1 MSGKRDKGPAGNP
14 WVNQPGPDE
23 AQGDEPE
30 EQLPPSPWNLEVQP
44 PPSPWGGSGTPGP
57 NGPGGPGEPGPGPG
71 SGSGAGPGSG
81 PGSGPATQTS
91 SSWGDKVGPPSLRR
105 PPPEKKRFA
114 LPNVPPLLIP
124 IGAGLLVVVIVAIV
138 LVALSGGGDKAGPAN
153 PPSTPVSTPAA
164 PKSSYQPPPNAL
176 PVGFGVSVVPAQG
189 WTLYTKE
196 KAGKELA
203 IYPPNDTANARA
215 FFWVR
220 QKRDVTANAYLLGI
234 VEGETDQEV
243 AQLGTVRNLPCPK
256 DVLVECVAID
266 YTSTFTR
273 NGAETKVKGSVEAY
287 RRKDGVVTALDFRTN
302 ADFAPKAEADAA
314 TMKKSVIDSL

>member
-23 AQGDEPE
+23 VQSDEPE

-44 PPSPWGGSGTPGP
+44 PPSPWGGSAAPGPNPPNDP
-57 NGPGGPGEPGPGPG
+57 NGPGGP
-71 SGSGAGPGSG
+71 AGPGG

-105 PPPEKKRFA
+105 PPPQKKR
-114 LPNVPPLLIP
+114 PSIPPLLIP

-138 LVALSGGGDKAGPAN
+138 LVALSGGDDKAGPDN

-164 PKSSYQPPPNAL
+164 PKTSYQPPSNAI

-196 KAGKELA
+196 KAGKQLA
-203 IYPPNDTANARA
+203 IYPPGSTGDAGAARA

-220 QKRDVTANAYLLGI
+220 QKRDVTANAYLMGI
-234 VEGETDQEV
+234 VEGETEKEITE
-243 AQLGTVRNLPCPK
+243 LGSVRNLPCPK

-266 YTSTFTR
+266 YTSTFTK
-273 NGAETKVKGSVEAY
+273 NGAETKVKGSIEVY

>member
-23 AQGDEPE
+23 VQGDEPE
-30 EQLPPSPWNLEVQP
+30 DQLPPSPWNLEVQP
-44 PPSPWGGSGTPGP
+44 PPSPWGGSAAPGP
-57 NGPGGPGEPGPGPG
+57 DGP
-71 SGSGAGPGSG
+71 S
-81 PGSGPATQTS
+81 TQTS

-105 PPPEKKRFA
+105 PPPQKKKGFQ
-114 LPNVPPLLIP
+114 LPHVPPLLIP
-124 IGAGLLVVVIVAIV
+124 IGAGLLVVAIVAVV
-138 LVALSGGGDKAGPAN
+138 LVALSGGDKKAGPDN

-164 PKSSYQPPPNAL
+164 PKSSYQPPSNAI

-203 IYPPNDTANARA
+203 VYPPNDTANARA

-234 VEGETDQEV
+234 VEGETENEV
-243 AQLGTVRNLPCPK
+243 AQLGSVRNLPCPK

-266 YTSTFTR
+266 YTSTFTS
-273 NGAETKVKGSVEAY
+273 NGAEARIKGSVEVY

>member
-23 AQGDEPE
+23 GQSDEPE

-44 PPSPWGGSGTPGP
+44 PPSPWGGSAAPGP
-57 NGPGGPGEPGPGPG
+57 DGPP
-71 SGSGAGPGSG
+71 
-81 PGSGPATQTS
+81 TQTS

-105 PPPEKKRFA
+105 PPPQKKKGFQ
-114 LPNVPPLLIP
+114 LPHVPPLLIP
-124 IGAGLLVVVIVAIV
+124 IGAGLLVVAIVAVV
-138 LVALSGGGDKAGPAN
+138 LVALSGGDDKAGPDN
-153 PPSTPVSTPAA
+153 PPSTPVSTPTA
-164 PKSSYQPPPNAL
+164 PKSSYQPPSNAI

-189 WTLYTKE
+189 WSLYAKE
-196 KAGKELA
+196 KAGKQIA
-203 IYPPNDTANARA
+203 IFPPNQAEGARA

-234 VEGETDQEV
+234 VEGETDKEV
-243 AQLGTVRNLPCPK
+243 AQLGAVRNLPCPK

-266 YTSTFTR
+266 YTSTFVK
-273 NGAETKVKGSVEAY
+273 NGVQAAVKGSIEVY